1 MPSSARSRRGARAAN
16 HVPITYE
23 IDRARGLMRTHCRG
37 VVTFSEVVEHFRQLH
52 ADPEVPERIHV
63 ILDLRELRTSP
74 DRDQLRAIASEV
86 KDLKERLRWGALAIV
101 AESDLLFGMSRVFGV
116 FAEGYFSQIN
126 VFRSEPEA
134 LRWLEAPRAAGRT
147 SAA

>member
-1 MPSSARSRRGARAAN
+1 
-16 HVPITYE
+16 VPITYE
-23 IDRARGLMRTHCRG
+23 IDRARCLMRTRCRG
-37 VVTFSEVVEHFRQLH
+37 AVGFREVVEHFRQLH
-52 ADPEVPERIHV
+52 ADPEVPERVHV
-63 ILDLRELRTSP
+63 ILDLRELTTSP

-116 FAEGYFSQIN
+116 FAESHFSQIN

-134 LRWLEAPRAAGRT
+134 LRWLEALRAAGKAG
-147 SAA
+147 AA